1 MGLPG
6 NLKDWAFFAV
16 FDGHAGE
23 RVSSHCADNLLE
35 TIIQTEQFSRC
46 ANEEDVSLDEI
57 KKGIREGGCPFHS
70 HVACIETFDL
80 QVSYC
85 WMTKCEQFQR
95 WLAGTIKV
103 VPQQFAY

>member
-35 TIIQTEQFSRC
+35 TIIQTEQIAKC
-46 ANEEDVSLDEI
+46 VNEEDVSIDEI
-57 KKGIREGGCPFHS
+57 KKGIRDGELPDFALAVS
-70 HVACIETFDL
+70 HK
-80 QVSYC
+80 Y
-85 WMTKCEQFQR
+85 
-95 WLAGTIKV
+95 
-103 VPQQFAY
+103 AYS